1 MPKNWKLIARVVVIL
16 IVLIGLSLTLRD
28 AARQFSQDPA
38 KRQLLL
44 QIRWPALAAAGLSYA
59 LALLPAGIYWFF
71 VLRRFAVPV
80 GLWPAVA
87 AHVQGHLGKYVPGK
101 AMVVVL
107 RVGAIAGPGV
117 RPLSATVAVFIETL
131 TMMATGGALSGLVIA
146 LADVPPWLVV
156 LASGLVL
163 AASIPT
169 IPPLFRGVV
178 RIINRGRA
186 APGEVPLEAY
196 DWSTFVAGWAWMSL
210 TWALIGAAFALIVYS
225 IAPDTSGGDLLL
237 ASAAMGLAVVA
248 GFVSLL
254 PGGAG
259 VRELILAAVLA
270 PRIGPAEALTAA
282 LLARL
287 LFLAVEL
294 AAAAVSAVV
303 LKRSRR
309 AP

>member
-1 MPKNWKLIARVVVIL
+1 MVVIL
-16 IVLIGLSLTLRD
+16 IVVIGLSLTLRD
-28 AARQFSQDPA
+28 ALREFSQDPA

-44 QIRWPALAAAGLSYA
+44 QIRWPALALAGCSYA

-117 RPLSATVAVFIETL
+117 RPLPATVAVFIETL
-131 TMMATGGALSGLVIA
+131 TMMATGGALAGIVIA
-146 LADVPPWLVV
+146 FADVPGWLVA
-156 LASGLVL
+156 LACGLVL
-163 AASIPT
+163 SASIPT
-169 IPPLFRGVV
+169 IPPLFRAVV
-178 RIINRGRA
+178 RIANSRRA
-186 APGEVPLEAY
+186 KPGDVPLEAY
-196 DWSTFVAGWAWMSL
+196 DGKTFAAGWFWMSL
-210 TWALIGAAFALIVYS
+210 TWILIGAAFALIVYS
-225 IAPDTSGGDLLL
+225 LVPTASGDDLLL
-237 ASAAMGLAVVA
+237 ASAAMALAVVA

-259 VRELILAAVLA
+259 VREWILAAVLA
-270 PRIGPAEALTAA
+270 PRIGAAEALTAA

-294 AAAAVSAVV
+294 LAAAIAAAV
-303 LKRSRR
+303 LRR
-309 AP
+309 HRAAAGGEA